1 MAVKMVKRKCL
12 YFTIILILPV
22 FCIFET
28 IKNKK
33 KPGILLVASIII
45 TFFMLNHI
53 REGTQRETDSFVN
66 ILHNLP
72 VNERRYFVWR
82 TAYEILNSN
91 RSISI
96 NNDHRDTTT
105 YNQTIQQLINK
116 TVSRY
121 KVRTMVTIMI
131 IIWC

>member
-1 MAVKMVKRKCL
+1 M
-12 YFTIILILPV
+12 PV

-33 KPGILLVASIII
+33 KPGILLVVSIII
-45 TFFMLNHI
+45 TFCMLNHI
-53 REGTQRETDSFVN
+53 REGAQRETDSFVN

-82 TAYEILNSN
+82 TAYEILHSN
-91 RSISI
+91 RSISF
-96 NNDHRDTTT
+96 NNDYRDTAT
-105 YNQTIQQLINK
+105 YNQTLQQLINN

-121 KVRTMVTIMI
+121 KVRKMVTII
-131 IIWC
+131 TIIWCYP

>member
-1 MAVKMVKRKCL
+1 MVKRKCL
-12 YFTIILILPV
+12 YFTLILILPV
-22 FCIFET
+22 FCIFES

-33 KPGILLVASIII
+33 KPGILLVVSIII
-45 TFFMLNHI
+45 TFSMLNHI
-53 REGTQRETDSFVN
+53 QNGTQRATDSFVD

-121 KVRTMVTIMI
+121 KVRKMFTIMI
-131 IIWC
+131 IIK

>member
-12 YFTIILILPV
+12 YFTLILILPV

-33 KPGILLVASIII
+33 KPGILLVVSIII
-45 TFFMLNHI
+45 TFSMLNHI
-53 REGTQRETDSFVN
+53 QNGTQRATDSFVD

-72 VNERRYFVWR
+72 INERRYFVWR

-91 RSISI
+91 RSISSS
-96 NNDHRDTTT
+96 NDYRDTAT
-105 YNQTIQQLINK
+105 YNQTLQQLINN

-121 KVRTMVTIMI
+121 KVRKMVTII
-131 IIWC
+131 TIIWC